1 MQFPEVLHAI
11 QPACAVI
18 PNCRWQCT
26 KYRIKKVI
34 GKFHKAAWGN
44 FPYNPK
50 EQIQSQGAAR
60 PCMLLRAFLM
70 SKKRLL
76 KGAEKSGNLSLS
88 TRQPLTPILGTPL
101 LHVDIAR
108 SAVRPRLKPF
118 AQQGNFFHQIHRQGG
133 QLRVRVKL
141 ALQIGHAPRAR

>member
-1 MQFPEVLHAI
+1 MRFTPLALLFKIAAGNARNTAQKRLLAKSTKRHRRFSAQPERADSKPGRSKTV
-11 QPACAVI
+11 
-18 PNCRWQCT
+18 
-26 KYRIKKVI
+26 
-34 GKFHKAAWGN
+34 
-44 FPYNPK
+44 
-50 EQIQSQGAAR
+50 
-60 PCMLLRAFLM
+60 MLLRAFLM

-76 KGAEKSGNLSLS
+76 KGAEKGRNLSLS
-88 TRQPLTPILGTPL
+88 TRQPLAPILGTPL

-133 QLRVRVKL
+133 QLRVCVKL